1 MLTREKA
8 SMPLLKPEHLLSSLA
23 ALLQVGTQYFARDTT
38 GLNQLRQSIMRY
50 DQMVYDLYSYEP
62 VRIEV
67 KALAYRLRESP
78 ADVVAALVLLE
89 TEGRAART
97 SYKGRWKLRVIP
109 ANEIKPSEKSD
120 PK

>member
-1 MLTREKA
+1 MLTRGKA
-8 SMPLLKPEHLLSSLA
+8 SMRLLTPEHLLSSLA
-23 ALLQVGTQYFARDTT
+23 ALLQVGTQYRAQDTT

-50 DQMVYDLYSYEP
+50 GQMAYDLHSCEP

-89 TEGRAART
+89 TEGRAVRT
-97 SYKGRWKLRVIP
+97 SYKGFWKLRVIP
-109 ANEIKPSEKSD
+109 ANEIKPSEESN